1 MSNTSDRDVSRNE
14 PTSTKRALAFVYFGY
29 AFRYLHILILV
40 PFYGR
45 VLGAAEYGRI
55 LAATSLL
62 QIVWML
68 TEYSLPTVGARD
80 LAKAREPREIAV
92 LYSSH
97 LLGRLAL
104 TPIVLLIGL
113 GAALLS
119 PVLRERPLYGL
130 LAVLNGVV
138 MAYNLGWFFQGT
150 LRFRTSVLLEVLG
163 FATSLPLILL
173 LVRGPEDGWLV
184 LGSLLASGVL
194 ATVVAHAVA
203 LRSIERSALRWR
215 GGVQLLRDSAVLFVH
230 KGLSVMMTSS
240 STYLISLFAT
250 ASQVGW
256 YGAAE
261 RMINAAMGLL
271 LPAHQ
276 VLMRT
281 AAFRISARESEHLGY
296 ALVRKSVAALTGFS
310 LCMLI
315 GALLLAE
322 FAVPLILGPEFG
334 PSVPLLQILS
344 VLFPFAALS
353 QVIVGYVFIPLC
365 LDGLVAKIS
374 LVCAVATLVSV
385 VLLGHVF
392 GAVGVAW
399 ARTLGTVL
407 LALVLVEAL
416 RRKQLLR
423 KSMPFY

>member
-1 MSNTSDRDVSRNE
+1 MSNTVDREVGRSE
-14 PTSTKRALAFVYFGY
+14 PTSTKRALTFVYFGY

-62 QIVWML
+62 QIIWML

-80 LAKAREPREIAV
+80 IAKARQPREIAV

-104 TPIVLLIGL
+104 TPFVLLIGA
-113 GAALLS
+113 GAVALS
-119 PVLRERPLYGL
+119 PLLRERPLYGV
-130 LAVLNGVV
+130 LAIATGVV

-163 FATSLPLILL
+163 FAVSLPLILW

-184 LGSLLASGVL
+184 LASLLVSGVV
-194 ATVVAHAVA
+194 ATAVAHVLA
-203 LRSIERSALRWR
+203 LCSLDRSALRWR
-215 GGVQLLRDSAVLFVH
+215 GGIQVLRDAAILFVH
-230 KGLSVMMTSS
+230 KGLSVVMTNS

-250 ASQVGW
+250 ATQVGW

-261 RMINAAMGLL
+261 RIVNAAMGLL

-310 LCMLI
+310 LCMMA
-315 GALLLAE
+315 GALLLGGY
-322 FAVPLILGPEFG
+322 AVPLLLGPEFG
-334 PSVPLLQILS
+334 PSVPILHVLS

-353 QVIVGYVFIPLC
+353 QVVVGYVFIPLC
-365 LDGLVAKIS
+365 LDALVAKVS
-374 LVCAVATLVSV
+374 SMCAVVTLFAIV
-385 VLLGHVF
+385 VLGHVY
-392 GAVGVAW
+392 GAMGVAW
-399 ARTLGTVL
+399 ARTLGAVL
-407 LALVLVEAL
+407 LAVVLIEAL
-416 RRKQLLR
+416 RRQQLLR
-423 KSMPFY
+423 KIMPFY

>member
-1 MSNTSDRDVSRNE
+1 MTNRGDADVARDE

-55 LAATSLL
+55 LAASSLM

-80 LAKAREPREIAV
+80 LARAREPREIAI

-97 LLGRLAL
+97 WMGRLAL
-104 TPIVLLIGL
+104 TPLVLLIGL
-113 GAALLS
+113 AGVALS
-119 PVLRERPLYGL
+119 PVLRERPLYGV
-130 LAVLNGVV
+130 LAVLTGVV

-163 FATSLPLILL
+163 FAISLPLVLL

-184 LGSLLASGVL
+184 LASLLASGSIATAVAHVL
-194 ATVVAHAVA
+194 A
-203 LRSIERSALRWR
+203 LSSLDPSALRWR
-215 GGVQLLRDSAVLFVH
+215 GGIQLLRDSAVLFVH
-230 KGLSVMMTSS
+230 KGLSVVMTSS

-250 ASQVGW
+250 ATQVGW

-261 RMINAAMGLL
+261 RIVNAAMGLL

-310 LCMLI
+310 VCMLA
-315 GALLLAE
+315 GALLLGGY
-322 FAVPLILGPEFG
+322 AVPWILGPEFG
-334 PSVPLLQILS
+334 PSVPLLHVLS

-353 QVIVGYVFIPLC
+353 QVVVGYVFIPLC
-365 LDGLVAKIS
+365 LDSLVAKIS
-374 LVCAVATLVSV
+374 LVCAIATLIAIVA
-385 VLLGHVF
+385 LGYVF
-392 GAVGVAW
+392 GAHGVAW
-399 ARTLGTVL
+399 ARTLGAVL
-407 LALVLVEAL
+407 LAVVLVEAL
-416 RRKQLLR
+416 RRQHLLR
-423 KSMPFY
+423 KIMPFY

>member
-1 MSNTSDRDVSRNE
+1 MSRDADPEARRTE
-14 PTSTKRALAFVYFGY
+14 PSSTKRALAFVYFGY

-55 LAATSLL
+55 LAATSLM

-80 LAKAREPREIAV
+80 IARAREPREIAV

-97 LLGRLAL
+97 LLGRVAL
-104 TPIVLLIGL
+104 TPAVLVIGL
-113 GAALLS
+113 GAVLLS
-119 PVLRERPLYGL
+119 PVLRERPLYGV
-130 LAVLNGVV
+130 LAVATGVV

-163 FATSLPLILL
+163 FAVSLPLILL

-184 LGSLLASGVL
+184 LASLLASGVI
-194 ATVVAHAVA
+194 ATAVAHALA
-203 LRSIERSALRWR
+203 LRSLDRSALRWR

-230 KGLSVMMTSS
+230 KGLSVVMTNS
-240 STYLISLFAT
+240 STYLISLFASAT
-250 ASQVGW
+250 QVGW

-261 RMINAAMGLL
+261 RIVNASMGLL

-310 LCMLI
+310 VCMLV
-315 GALLLAE
+315 GALLLGGY
-322 FAVPLILGPEFG
+322 AVPLILGPEFG
-334 PSVPLLQILS
+334 PSVPLLHILS

-353 QVIVGYVFIPLC
+353 QVVVGYVFIPLC
-365 LDGLVAKIS
+365 LDTLVAKIS
-374 LVCAVATLVSV
+374 LACAVVTLIAIV
-385 VLLGHVF
+385 VLGHVL
-392 GAVGVAW
+392 GAPGVAW
-399 ARTLGTVL
+399 ARTLGAVL
-407 LALVLVEAL
+407 LAVVLIEAL

-423 KSMPFY
+423 KIMPFY